1 MEVIMKKASSK
12 VCLLGVTLIL
22 NILSSHV
29 VAAEAD
35 SVLAEG
41 KRKTVAAQISQKKI
55 NKLAGQT
62 YDILQDFRL
71 VNKQLEGIKVY
82 NSQLEKQ
89 LENQQE
95 TMLDIAGSIENA
107 TVIERQIIPLAIKM
121 LDALEQYVNLD
132 IPFHRDTRLTSIS
145 QVRENMQATHF
156 STSEKFRQVLELYD
170 IESEYGSTIDQYSGL
185 LPVDGKEQKVTF
197 MRVGRI
203 AFLYQSSDQNHT
215 GVWNSRDKKW
225 DPVDASDY
233 RSSTAKAIRI
243 AKKQA
248 AIDVLDLPI
257 AYPEVAK

>member
-1 MEVIMKKASSK
+1 MNKASSK
-12 VCLLGVTLIL
+12 FGLLGMVLAL
-22 NILSSHV
+22 NMVSGHGA
-29 VAAEAD
+29 AAEAD

-41 KRKTVAAQISQKKI
+41 KSKTVAAQTSQNKI
-55 NKLAGQT
+55 DKLAGQT

-82 NSQLEKQ
+82 NAQLEKQ
-89 LENQQE
+89 LENQQK
-95 TMLDIAGSIENA
+95 TMLDIAFSIENA

-132 IPFHRDTRLTSIS
+132 IPFLRDTRLTSIS
-145 QVRENMQATHF
+145 QVRENLQATHF

-185 LPVDGKEQKVTF
+185 LGVEGKERKVTF

-215 GVWNSRDKKW
+215 GVWNARDKKW
-225 DPVDASDY
+225 DPVDSSDF

-257 AYPEVAK
+257 AFPEVAK